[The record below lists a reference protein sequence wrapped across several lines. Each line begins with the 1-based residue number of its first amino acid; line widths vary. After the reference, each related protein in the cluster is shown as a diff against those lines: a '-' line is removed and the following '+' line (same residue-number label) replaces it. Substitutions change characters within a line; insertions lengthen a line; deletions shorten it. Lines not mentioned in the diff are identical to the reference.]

1 MSRQTTLLEEISTLR
16 RLVRRTRR
24 GIRLGTID
32 PLQGGRLI
40 TRTTTLL
47 SRLVRLQDAVNFNA
61 HRKAD
66 ETYMINQILKASRTM
81 IYTQT
86 VPDPTK
92 P

>member
-1 MSRQTTLLEEISTLR
+1 MSRQATILEEISTLR
-16 RLVRRTRR
+16 RLIRRTRR

-40 TRTTTLL
+40 TRTTALL
-47 SRLVRLQDAVNFNA
+47 ARLVRLQDTVNFNA

-66 ETYMINQILKASRTM
+66 EIRMVNQILKASRTM
-81 IYTQT
+81 IYTQK